1 MVSADADETENYTY
15 AIVLQIEMRVNGSNG
30 VGSGLAG
37 FGRISRKA
45 AFYAVVFSRAVATC

>member
-30 VGSGLAG
+30 VGRRLSA
-37 FGRISRKA
+37 FCFAPRKL
-45 AFYAVVFSRAVATC
+45 TLLI

>member
-30 VGSGLAG
+30 VDCRQSA
-37 FGRISRKA
+37 FGVSHGKSRPSEA
-45 AFYAVVFSRAVATC
+45 WLRP